1 MWRNG
6 KKKLGKYSNGRNPNA
21 GIIVGRVGSSS
32 MLNLDGFYY
41 GPHRTAPV
49 YRSIP
54 LVNLRYHYI
63 RSKSLP
69 HRAPYEVNILLPLKS
84 KTYTA
89 TRLLKGVKWCLFQK
103 FLKLFALPSL
113 ALLKGL

>member
-69 HRAPYEVNILLPLKS
+69 PCEVN
-84 KTYTA
+84 
-89 TRLLKGVKWCLFQK
+89 VLFS
-103 FLKLFALPSL
+103 LKLEMLN
-113 ALLKGL
+113 